1 LISKIQSDT
10 LCLCERNNFSN
21 QRTALQEKK
30 TMGRATRLTML
41 MLMISLIAL
50 SGCASR
56 KTGKKVDTLQ
66 AQVNAMTDE
75 LVRLDQSLQDTRAAL
90 QTQEGG
96 GGVVSGAGAGVS
108 SGEGA
113 MVGGMYRT
121 PSGFEIPSVNIQKA
135 LKKAGYYNGAID
147 GKVGP
152 GTRDAIASFQKDN
165 GLKADG
171 VCGRGTWAKLK
182 SYLEAIK

>member
-1 LISKIQSDT
+1 
-10 LCLCERNNFSN
+10 
-21 QRTALQEKK
+21 
-30 TMGRATRLTML
+30 MGKATRLTML
-41 MLMISLIAL
+41 MVMVSLIAL

-56 KTGKKVDTLQ
+56 KTGKKVDTIQ

-75 LVRLDQSLQDTRAAL
+75 LVRLDQSLQDTRAAV
-90 QTQEGG
+90 QAQEGG
-96 GGVVSGAGAGVS
+96 SGMSGSGAVS

-113 MVGGMYRT
+113 TVGGMYRT

-152 GTRDAIASFQKDN
+152 GTRDAISAFQKDN
-165 GLKADG
+165 GLTEDG

>member
-1 LISKIQSDT
+1 
-10 LCLCERNNFSN
+10 
-21 QRTALQEKK
+21 
-30 TMGRATRLTML
+30 MGKATRLTML
-41 MLMISLIAL
+41 AVMIGLIAL

-56 KTGKKVDTLQ
+56 KTGKKVDTMQ
-66 AQVNAMTDE
+66 AQMNAMTDE

-90 QTQEGG
+90 QTQESRGG
-96 GGVVSGAGAGVS
+96 TMESGATFS
-108 SGEGA
+108 EDLA

-121 PSGFEIPSVNIQKA
+121 PSGFELPSVNIQKA
-135 LKKAGYYNGAID
+135 LKKAGYYSGAID

-152 GTRDAIASFQKDN
+152 GTRDAITSFQKDN

>member
-1 LISKIQSDT
+1 
-10 LCLCERNNFSN
+10 
-21 QRTALQEKK
+21 
-30 TMGRATRLTML
+30 MGKATRLTML
-41 MLMISLIAL
+41 VLMVGLIAL

-75 LVRLDQSLQDTRAAL
+75 IVRLDQSLQDTRAAL
-90 QTQEGG
+90 QSQEG
-96 GGVVSGAGAGVS
+96 GAGVS
-108 SGEGA
+108 QASSLAASAGEGA
-113 MVGGMYRT
+113 VVGGMYRT
-121 PSGFEIPSVNIQKA
+121 PSGFELPSVNIQKA
-135 LKKAGYYNGAID
+135 LKKAGYYSGAID

-152 GTRDAIASFQKDN
+152 ATRDAIAAFQKDN
-165 GLKADG
+165 GLTADG

>member
-1 LISKIQSDT
+1 
-10 LCLCERNNFSN
+10 
-21 QRTALQEKK
+21 
-30 TMGRATRLTML
+30 MGKATRLTML
-41 MLMISLIAL
+41 VLMIGLIAL

-56 KTGKKVDTLQ
+56 KTGKKVDTMQ
-66 AQVNAMTDE
+66 AQINAMTDE
-75 LVRLDQSLQDTRAAL
+75 LVRLDQSLQDTRAAV
-90 QTQEGG
+90 QTQEGK
-96 GGVVSGAGAGVS
+96 GGVSESGAVS

-113 MVGGMYRT
+113 AVGGMYRT

-135 LKKAGYYNGAID
+135 LKKAGYYNGALD

-152 GTRDAIASFQKDN
+152 GTRDAIAAFQKDN

>member
-1 LISKIQSDT
+1 LISKIQSGT
-10 LCLCERNNFSN
+10 LCPCDRNFFSN

-30 TMGRATRLTML
+30 MGKATRLTML
-41 MLMISLIAL
+41 MLMVGLIAF

-56 KTGKKVDTLQ
+56 KTGKKVDTIQ

-96 GGVVSGAGAGVS
+96 GGVSGGSSAMLS

-165 GLKADG
+165 GLDADG

>member
-1 LISKIQSDT
+1 
-10 LCLCERNNFSN
+10 
-21 QRTALQEKK
+21 
-30 TMGRATRLTML
+30 MGKATRLTML
-41 MLMISLIAL
+41 MLMVGLIAL

-90 QTQEGG
+90 QTQESGG
-96 GGVVSGAGAGVS
+96 GGSQSGAVSS

-113 MVGGMYRT
+113 AIGGMYRT

-152 GTRDAIASFQKDN
+152 GTRDSIASFQKDN
-165 GLKADG
+165 GLTADG